1 MDIERG
7 QLPPPPNYVQ
17 CENIKLRNIRRL
29 GDEYK
34 MTRSLIS
41 ILVIAIFIIF
51 LLSFTVFALSINP
64 NFQPKWIGSI
74 QRLTQIELIF

>member
-1 MDIERG
+1 MDIESG
-7 QLPPPPNYVQ
+7 HIPPPPNYIQ
-17 CENIKLRNIRRL
+17 CENIKLRNIRHL

-51 LLSFTVFALSINP
+51 LLSFTIFALPINP
-64 NFQPKWIGSI
+64 KFQPKWTG
-74 QRLTQIELIF
+74 